1 MKFIEKIY
9 NPDNLIDDDITETT
23 TRARGII
30 INSQAEILLCYSNG
44 LSHYEFP
51 GGHLE
56 ENETLLD
63 GLKRE
68 VLEET
73 GIELENIDI
82 SLFYVIKYY
91 CKNYCGTKK
100 NRLVEIY
107 YFIVRTDQHYNL
119 DNLRLD
125 QQELNEEY
133 ECVYIPTEKLKDI
146 LLENKKTT
154 KENNTALDDMLLVW
168 DEYLRKFNGE

>member
-51 GGHLE
+51 GGHLN
-56 ENETLLD
+56 ENETLLE

-73 GIELENIDI
+73 GIELENKDI
-82 SLFYVIKYY
+82 SPFYVIKYY
-91 CKNYCGTKK
+91 CKNYCEKK
-100 NRLVEIY
+100 E
-107 YFIVRTDQHYNL
+107 
-119 DNLRLD
+119 
-125 QQELNEEY
+125 
-133 ECVYIPTEKLKDI
+133 
-146 LLENKKTT
+146 
-154 KENNTALDDMLLVW
+154 
-168 DEYLRKFNGE
+168 

>member
-23 TRARGII
+23 TRSRGII
-30 INSQAEILLCYSNG
+30 INSQAKILLCYSNG

-82 SLFYVIKYY
+82 SPFYVIKYY

-133 ECVYIPTEKLKDI
+133 ECVYIPTEKLKTT